1 MKSIIEIQNLSYSYS
16 DGASALQG
24 ISLDVAEGEK
34 LGIIG
39 PNGAGKTTL
48 LLHISGMLDGKGS
61 LMMFGM
67 DANKEN
73 IGGIRK
79 KTGFVFQDPDDQL
92 FSPTVF
98 DDVAFGPLNMGLPKE
113 EIEARVRE
121 ALDEVEMTGFEQK
134 LSHHLSAGEKK
145 RIAIATVLS
154 MKPEILLLDE
164 PTANLDP
171 GVRRHLIKLL
181 SGFRVTMVIA
191 GHDLDMIKQLCS
203 RVVLLNRGRI
213 VAEGAPP
220 EMIGNRKL
228 MEENGL

>member
-1 MKSIIEIQNLSYSYS
+1 MENIIEIQNLSYSYS
-16 DGASALQG
+16 GGASALQG
-24 ISLDVAEGEK
+24 VNLGVGEGEK

-48 LLHISGMLDGKGS
+48 LLHLSGIFDAKGS
-61 LMMFGM
+61 LKMFGM
-67 DANKEN
+67 EANREN
-73 IGGIRK
+73 LGGIRK

-98 DDVAFGPLNMGLPKE
+98 DDVAFGPLNMGMDKKE
-113 EIEARVRE
+113 VEERVKE
-121 ALDEVEMTGFEQK
+121 ALGEVEMPGSEQRV
-134 LSHHLSAGEKK
+134 SHHLSTGEKK

-191 GHDLDMIKQLCS
+191 GHDLDMIRQLCS

-220 EMIGNRKL
+220 EIIGNKKL